1 MFNKETLAKQDRKTL
16 KTYGLTTK
24 QLVVGGGGAL
34 VMLGIRKDTQD
45 IDTFTSEFDA
55 LPPMPSHLFEN
66 NGRKVLVKEGE
77 GGVDFH
83 APDRSVRTMI
93 RKGVRIESP
102 ADLRAFYVR
111 LNRPKDQVWIKALEE
126 YLQNK

>member
-1 MFNKETLAKQDRKTL
+1 MFNKKTLAKQYRKTL
-16 KTYGLTTK
+16 KSYGLTTK

-34 VMLGIRKDTQD
+34 VMFSVRKDTQD
-45 IDTFTSEFDA
+45 IDTFTSEFDR
-55 LPPMPSHLFEN
+55 LPPMPSHIFEN

-83 APDRSVRTMI
+83 APDRSVKTMI

-102 ADLRAFYVR
+102 EDLLAFYKR

-126 YLQNK
+126 YLQH

>member
-1 MFNKETLAKQDRKTL
+1 MFNKKTLASQYRKTL
-16 KTYGLTTK
+16 KSYGLTTK

-34 VMLGIRKDTQD
+34 VMFGIRKDTQD
-45 IDTFTSEFDA
+45 IDTFTTEFDS
-55 LPPMPSHLFEN
+55 LPPMPSHIFEN

-83 APDRSVRTMI
+83 APDRSVKTMI

-102 ADLRAFYVR
+102 EDLLAFYKR
-111 LNRPKDQVWIKALEE
+111 LNRR
-126 YLQNK
+126 

>member
-1 MFNKETLAKQDRKTL
+1 MFNKKTLAKQYRKTL
-16 KTYGLTTK
+16 KNCGLTTK

-34 VMLGIRKDTQD
+34 VMLDIRNDTQD
-45 IDTFTSEFDA
+45 IDTFTSEFES
-55 LPPMPSHLFEN
+55 LPPMPTHYFEN

-83 APDRSVRTMI
+83 APDRSVKTMI

-102 ADLRAFYVR
+102 EDLLAFYKR